1 MAEISQNQM
10 NSMQFP
16 RSVRCKECGGTGWIT
31 WYDENNYEVAK
42 QCKCM
47 EKIIY
52 GRRIEFAQIPP
63 IYADN
68 RLSNFQLSVYEDK
81 KTVQSACMLVKK
93 YLDDFKK
100 NSKKGMGLYIYSNM
114 KGSGKTRLASSIAN
128 DLIERYYSVRF
139 ATCMEIFDEI
149 RKTYDKS
156 ADYTESDVLNC
167 ITRCKVLVI
176 DDFGVE
182 FSNDWRNEK
191 LYTIINSRYVNGLP
205 TIYTSNFSVD
215 NLRCDDRIK
224 SRVIEKTLQIHF
236 SEENIR
242 RKLAL
247 ENMQDIVN
255 G

>member
-1 MAEISQNQM
+1 MSLT
-10 NSMQFP
+10 QFP
-16 RSVRCKECGGTGWIT
+16 HSVKCKDCGGTGWIT
-31 WYDENNYEVAK
+31 WSDANNYEVAK

-47 EKIIY
+47 EKILY
-52 GRRIEFAQIPP
+52 GRRIEFAQIPA

-81 KTVQSACMLVKK
+81 KAVQSACMLIKK
-93 YLDDFKK
+93 YLDNFQK
-100 NSKKGMGLYIYSNM
+100 NSKKGIGLYIYSSM

-128 DLIERYYSVRF
+128 DLIERHYSVRF

-149 RKTYDKS
+149 RKTYDKA

-191 LYTIINSRYVNGLP
+191 LYTIINARYINGLP
-205 TIYTSNFSVD
+205 TIFTSNFSVD
-215 NLRCDDRIK
+215 NLKCDDRIK
-224 SRVIEKTLQIHF
+224 SRVMEKALQIHF
-236 SEENIR
+236 SEENVR

-247 ENMQDIVN
+247 ENMQEIVN